1 MMYYEISSRNG
12 LFIVWKWTNNG
23 TQCERVKSFKTH
35 KAAESWANKQ
45 LVKVIW
51 R

>member
-12 LFIVWKWTNNG
+12 LFIVWKWTNS
-23 TQCERVKSFKTH
+23 TQCERVKSFKTR